1 MPYYSKHWYIA
12 NYSDEDVERLNGVG
26 CIWRSENVVS
36 FTKRMYTTGI
46 KKLVKS
52 PTAHFEPALPRVV
65 RLTEQLRAKEI
76 REQLR
81 AKEIRDAE
89 QLRAKEIRDA
99 EQLRAK
105 QLRAKEIRDKKR
117 NPPPGSIAEA
127 QMTWWKAQE
136 AAKQP
141 AQTPRGLQNVVT
153 EVARKAARSNAAGA
167 PERGDV

>member
-1 MPYYSKHWYIA
+1 
-12 NYSDEDVERLNGVG
+12 
-26 CIWRSENVVS
+26 
-36 FTKRMYTTGI
+36 MYTTGI

-76 REQLR
+76 R
-81 AKEIRDAE
+81 
-89 QLRAKEIRDA
+89 AKEIRDA

-117 NPPPGSIAEA
+117 NPSPGSIAEA

>member
-65 RLTEQLRAKEI
+65 RLTEQLRAK
-76 REQLR
+76 QLR
-81 AKEIRDAE
+81 AK
-89 QLRAKEIRDA
+89 
-99 EQLRAK
+99 QLRAK

-117 NPPPGSIAEA
+117 NPSPGSIAEA

>member
-26 CIWRSENVVS
+26 CIWKGENVVS
-36 FTKRMYTTGI
+36 FTKRMDTTGI

-52 PTAHFEPALPRVV
+52 PAAHFEPQDSGRWGKRKPPPGSIAEAQMTWSKARGV
-65 RLTEQLRAKEI
+65 K
-76 REQLR
+76 RE
-81 AKEIRDAE
+81 AE
-89 QLRAKEIRDA
+89 QLRA

-127 QMTWWKAQE
+127 QMTWWRAQ
-136 AAKQP
+136 
-141 AQTPRGLQNVVT
+141 

>member
-52 PTAHFEPALPRVV
+52 PTAHFEPALPQVV

-89 QLRAKEIRDA
+89 QLRAK
-99 EQLRAK
+99 

-117 NPPPGSIAEA
+117 NPSPGSIAEA